1 MAKMSFFAI
10 QTVDGTQRAILGQ
23 RKGRQRK
30 VITLREVCKAE
41 GVTRR
46 AVQGYEQAGL
56 VTPTGRNERGHLL
69 YDQLEQ
75 EKIRQI
81 KFFQEMGFSIKE
93 IRELSEAPK
102 SMVKQMIEQRIEAL
116 WKEIEN
122 KEKIIEMAE
131 DLLKIL

>member
-1 MAKMSFFAI
+1 M
-10 QTVDGTQRAILGQ
+10 
-23 RKGRQRK
+23 
-30 VITLREVCKAE
+30 ITLREVCEAE

-46 AVQGYEQAGL
+46 AIQGYEQAGL

-93 IRELSEAPK
+93 IRELSEAPANV
-102 SMVKQMIEQRIEAL
+102 VKEMIEERIEIL
-116 WKEIEN
+116 WQEINKKES
-122 KEKIIEMAE
+122 III
-131 DLLKIL
+131 LLIK

>member
-1 MAKMSFFAI
+1 M
-10 QTVDGTQRAILGQ
+10 
-23 RKGRQRK
+23 
-30 VITLREVCKAE
+30 ITLREVCKAE

>member
-1 MAKMSFFAI
+1 M
-10 QTVDGTQRAILGQ
+10 
-23 RKGRQRK
+23 
-30 VITLREVCKAE
+30 ITLREVCKAE

-93 IRELSEAPK
+93 IKELSEASK
-102 SMVKQMIEQRIEAL
+102 DVVKQMIERQIKDLRQEIGR
-116 WKEIEN
+116 KEH
-122 KEKIIEMAE
+122 IIKMAQ
-131 DLLKIL
+131 DLLKSL

>member
-1 MAKMSFFAI
+1 M
-10 QTVDGTQRAILGQ
+10 
-23 RKGRQRK
+23 
-30 VITLREVCKAE
+30 ITLREVCKAE

-93 IRELSEAPK
+93 IRELSEAPANV
-102 SMVKQMIEQRIEAL
+102 VKEMIEERIEIL
-116 WKEIEN
+116 WQEINKKESIIKIA
-122 KEKIIEMAE
+122 KEM
-131 DLLKIL
+131 LKQL

>member
-1 MAKMSFFAI
+1 M
-10 QTVDGTQRAILGQ
+10 
-23 RKGRQRK
+23 
-30 VITLREVCKAE
+30 ITLREVCKAE

-81 KFFQEMGFSIKE
+81 KFFQDMGFSIKE
-93 IRELSEAPK
+93 ITELSEAPK

-116 WKEIEN
+116 WKEILQKMKYQLHIRE
-122 KEKIIEMAE
+122 
-131 DLLKIL
+131 